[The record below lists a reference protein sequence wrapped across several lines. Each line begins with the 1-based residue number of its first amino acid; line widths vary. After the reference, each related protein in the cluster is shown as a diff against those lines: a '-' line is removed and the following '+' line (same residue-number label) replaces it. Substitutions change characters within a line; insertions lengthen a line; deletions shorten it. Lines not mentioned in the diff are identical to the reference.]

1 MVPVISRSL
10 LWEKQ
15 KNNSRVVVV
24 AAISKRLLAQK
35 QESNISINAV
45 AARPK
50 VLGQG
55 SKKLAVAAKTN

>member
-1 MVPVISRSL
+1 
-10 LWEKQ
+10 
-15 KNNSRVVVV
+15 VV